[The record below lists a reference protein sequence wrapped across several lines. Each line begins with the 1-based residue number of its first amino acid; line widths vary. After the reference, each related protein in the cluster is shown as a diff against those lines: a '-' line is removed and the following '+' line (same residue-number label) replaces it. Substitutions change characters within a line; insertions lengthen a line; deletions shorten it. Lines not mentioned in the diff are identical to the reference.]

1 MTDQAKVLV
10 VAVDDA
16 EKVFVGVRYLPT
28 FGDALGTWGLSPA
41 FGGGMDVSASPDGDV
56 RFMLQLVL
64 GIDGNVGAP

>member
-1 MTDQAKVLV
+1 M
-10 VAVDDA
+10 
-16 EKVFVGVRYLPT
+16 GVRYLPT